1 MRQRQRGVQH
11 LAKDAVLEVQ
21 RRGATPRLWLQEL
34 RRKFGASVSSTQRK
48 VSETLEARLH
58 CRHPGRGGE
67 RAPQLSNDALLPL
80 DSRLGLSD
88 SAAPCKG

>member
-1 MRQRQRGVQH
+1 MRQRQRGEQH
-11 LAKDAVLEVQ
+11 LAKNAVLEVQ

-58 CRHPGRGGE
+58 RRHPGRGGGG
-67 RAPQLSNDALLPL
+67 RGRGRRSFQTM
-80 DSRLGLSD
+80 
-88 SAAPCKG
+88 PCCH